1 MSQGAPANALAAPG
15 SGDDGEPAVR
25 TSQDGGS
32 WAPLVETGLLLLLLV
47 GLSGLL
53 YLLLGA
59 VCCGR

>member
-1 MSQGAPANALAAPG
+1 MSQGMPANALAAG
-15 SGDDGEPAVR
+15 RSGDDSPPEAR
-25 TSQDGGS
+25 TSQDSGH
-32 WAPLVETGLLLLLLV
+32 WAPLIETGVLLLLLV